1 MNQTPQGF
9 HSSESK
15 ALSTVTSTMQQDDP
29 RPLVLL
35 VEDEDGVRRS
45 LQLLLAGKGYRVKAF
60 SAAEAAIADPA
71 SSDAAILIADYRL
84 RDSDG
89 VRLLTALRQRG
100 WHGRAILVTGFG
112 SKQIDLAAH
121 AAGYE
126 AVIAKPMRHQELL
139 AALRLPTT

>member
-1 MNQTPQGF
+1 VTQIPQGVRD
-9 HSSESK
+9 SESK
-15 ALSTVTSTMQQDDP
+15 ALSTVTSTMRDDS
-29 RPLVLL
+29 RPMVLL

-71 SSDAAILIADYRL
+71 SRDAAILIADYRL

-112 SKQIDLAAH
+112 SKEIDRAAH
-121 AAGYE
+121 AAGFE

-139 AALRLPTT
+139 AALRLPTA